1 MTLEGVYYISQI
13 VAVIAIFA
21 SLIFVG
27 VQVRQNSEQIK
38 ANTRSIKA
46 SAGFEATHSWATF
59 NEQLFGTSDEILLLI
74 PKMYDP
80 AKSWDDFTEAER
92 LRIQVGQRALF
103 QKLEGMYFLYR
114 YGSLDKAIWVSRRD
128 WAAGAI
134 KGPFFGHWW
143 ELEKSENIYSGE
155 FINVIEAARDGSA
168 VLPWHPSAV
177 HGHAGLNGEA
187 NPQGGAPK
195 S

>member
-1 MTLEGVYYISQI
+1 MTLEDIYYISQI
-13 VAVIAIFA
+13 VAVIAIFV

-46 SAGFEATHSWATF
+46 SAGFDATHSWATF
-59 NEQLFGTSDEILLLI
+59 NEQLFGMSDETMLLI
-74 PKMYDP
+74 LSVYDP
-80 AKSWDDFTEAER
+80 AKTWDDFSDADRTRAT
-92 LRIQVGQRALF
+92 VGQRALF

-114 YGSLDKAIWVSRRD
+114 YGSLDKAIWESRRD

-134 KGPFFGHWW
+134 KPPFFRQWW
-143 ELEKSENIYSGE
+143 EFEKSQSIYSGE
-155 FINVIEAARDGSA
+155 FINVIEAARNGSA
-168 VLPWHPSAV
+168 VTPWDPSMRP
-177 HGHAGLNGEA
+177 GHAGLTGEEK
-187 NPQGGAPK
+187 PRGGAPK

>member
-1 MTLEGVYYISQI
+1 MTLEDIYYISQI
-13 VAVIAIFA
+13 AAVIAIFA

-27 VQVRQNSEQIK
+27 IQVRQNSEQIK

-46 SAGFEATHSWATF
+46 SAGFDATHSWATF
-59 NEQLFGTSDEILLLI
+59 NEQLFGMSDEILLLI
-74 PKMYDP
+74 PKVYDP
-80 AKSWDDFTEAER
+80 AKSWDDFTEVER
-92 LRIQVGQRALF
+92 VRVTCGQRALF

-114 YGSLDKAIWVSRRD
+114 YGSLDKAIWESRRD

-134 KGPFFGHWW
+134 KSPFFQRWW
-143 ELEKSENIYSGE
+143 ESEKSQSIYSAE

-168 VLPWHPSAV
+168 VVPWDPSALR
-177 HGHAGLNGEA
+177 GHDGLHDEA
-187 NPQGGAPK
+187 NPQAGAPK

>member
-1 MTLEGVYYISQI
+1 MTLEDVYYVSQI
-13 VAVIAIFA
+13 AAVIAIFA

-27 VQVRQNSEQIK
+27 IQVRQNSEQIK

-59 NEQLFGTSDEILLLI
+59 NEHLFGMSDATMLLVLNV
-74 PKMYDP
+74 YDP
-80 AKSWDDFTEAER
+80 AKTWDDFSDADRTR
-92 LRIQVGQRALF
+92 VTVGQRALF

-114 YGSLDKAIWVSRRD
+114 YGSLDKAIWESRRD

-134 KGPFFGHWW
+134 KSPFFRQWW
-143 ELEKSENIYSGE
+143 EFEKSQSIWSSE
-155 FINVIEAARDGSA
+155 FVNVIEAARDGSA
-168 VLPWHPSAV
+168 VVPWDPSTLRGNAD
-177 HGHAGLNGEA
+177 LNGEA
-187 NPQGGAPK
+187 NPQGGGSK

>member
-1 MTLEGVYYISQI
+1 MTLEELYYISQI
-13 VAVIAIFA
+13 AAAIAIFA
-21 SLIFVG
+21 SLILVG

-46 SAGFEATHSWATF
+46 SAGFDATHSWATF
-59 NEQLFGTSDEILLLI
+59 NEQLFGMSDEILLLI
-74 PKMYDP
+74 PKVYDP
-80 AKSWDDFTEAER
+80 AKSWDDFTDLER
-92 LRIQVGQRALF
+92 VRATCGQRALF

-114 YGSLDKAIWVSRRD
+114 YGSLDKAIWESRRD

-134 KGPFFGHWW
+134 KPPFFRQWW
-143 ELEKSENIYSGE
+143 ELEKSQSIYSGE

-168 VLPWHPSAV
+168 VVPWDPSALR
-177 HGHAGLNGEA
+177 GHDGLNGEA
-187 NPQGGAPK
+187 SPQGGAPK

>member
-1 MTLEGVYYISQI
+1 MTLEELAYISQVI
-13 VAVIAIFA
+13 GVVAVFV

-59 NEQLFGTSDEILLLI
+59 NEQLFGTSDEFLLLI
-74 PKMYDP
+74 PRVYDP
-80 AKSWDDFTEAER
+80 AKSWDDFTDVER
-92 LRIQVGQRALF
+92 VRVTCGQRALF

-114 YGSLDKAIWVSRRD
+114 YGSLDKAIWESRRD

-134 KGPFFGHWW
+134 KPPFFRHWW
-143 ELEKSENIYSGE
+143 ELEKSQSIYSGE
-155 FINVIEAARDGSA
+155 FVSVIEAARDGSA
-168 VLPWHPSAV
+168 VLPWHPTAL
-177 HGHAGLNGEA
+177 HGHGGLNGEA
-187 NPQGGAPK
+187 NPQGGATK

>member
-1 MTLEGVYYISQI
+1 MTLEELSSISQI
-13 VAVIAIFA
+13 IGVVAVFV

-74 PKMYDP
+74 PRMYDHS
-80 AKSWDDFTEAER
+80 KSWDDFTEAER
-92 LRIQVGQRALF
+92 LRIHVGQRALF

-114 YGSLDKAIWVSRRD
+114 YGSLDKAIWESRRD

-134 KGPFFGHWW
+134 KSPFVRHWW
-143 ELEKSENIYSGE
+143 ELEKSQSIYSGE
-155 FINVIEAARDGSA
+155 FISVIEAARDGST
-168 VLPWHPSAV
+168 VLPWHPA
-177 HGHAGLNGEA
+177 ANRDQADLNGEA
-187 NPQGGAPK
+187 NPEGGATK

>member
-1 MTLEGVYYISQI
+1 MTLEELYYISQI

-27 VQVRQNSEQIK
+27 VQVRQNSDQIK

-74 PKMYDP
+74 PKMYDHS
-80 AKSWDDFTEAER
+80 KSWDDFTEAER

-114 YGSLDKAIWVSRRD
+114 YGSLDKAIWESRRD

-134 KGPFFGHWW
+134 KSPFVRHWW
-143 ELEKSENIYSGE
+143 ELEKSQSIYSGE
-155 FINVIEAARDGSA
+155 FVSVIEAACAGST
-168 VLPWHPSAV
+168 VLPWHPSAN
-177 HGHAGLNGEA
+177 HGQGGLNGEETA
-187 NPQGGAPK
+187 QGGATK

>member
-1 MTLEGVYYISQI
+1 MTLEAIYYISQI
-13 VAVIAIFA
+13 VAVVGIFA

-46 SAGFEATHSWATF
+46 SAGFESTHSWATF
-59 NEQLFGTSDEILLLI
+59 NEQLFGMSDETMLLI
-74 PKMYDP
+74 LNVYDP
-80 AKSWDDFTEAER
+80 AKSWDDFSDADRTRAT
-92 LRIQVGQRALF
+92 VGQRALF

-114 YGSLDKAIWVSRRD
+114 YGNLDKAIWESRRD

-134 KGPFFGHWW
+134 KSPFFRQWW
-143 ELEKSENIYSGE
+143 EFEKSQTIYSGE
-155 FINVIEAARDGSA
+155 FINVIEAAREGSA
-168 VLPWHPSAV
+168 VVPWDPSMRP
-177 HGHAGLNGEA
+177 GHAGLNSDA
-187 NPQGGAPK
+187 NPHSEAPK